1 MEPVTHALTSLALA
15 RACHN
20 RLPRFG
26 TSMLVVA
33 GVVPDL
39 DYASVLA
46 GAAAFLRLNRGLLHS
61 LPSLIVLSGVI
72 AGAFQVLDRKRP
84 PKNPSERLR
93 LGPAAAT
100 CAIGLAGHL
109 LLDLCSGTGVQLL
122 WPFRARWFAA
132 EITPNFDPWL
142 LILLAAG
149 ILLPG
154 LFRLVSEEIG
164 DRKKG
169 AGPQRGAIVMLALL
183 GAFLGGRAV
192 LHIRAVSLLLSR
204 EYHSQA
210 ALEAG
215 AFPISSSP
223 FQWRGLVATDN
234 SIEELEVSV
243 APGSEFDSERSLTRY
258 KPESSPALEAGERMV
273 LAKEFLAYARFPL
286 ASVVRRDD
294 GYRIELRDL
303 RFSAGDDSP
312 ANINLQVDFDS
323 TLYIQKEE
331 FRFASS
337 GNP

>member
-1 MEPVTHALTSLALA
+1 
-15 RACHN
+15 
-20 RLPRFG
+20 
-26 TSMLVVA
+26 MLVVA
-33 GVVPDL
+33 GVAPDL
-39 DYASVLA
+39 DYTSYFA
-46 GAAAFLRLNRGLLHS
+46 GAGTFLRLDRGLLHS

-72 AGAFQVLDRKRP
+72 ASAFQFLDRKRS

-93 LGPAAAT
+93 LGPAVAT

-109 LLDLCSGTGVQLL
+109 LLDLCTATGVQLL

-132 EITPNFDPWL
+132 EIAPTFDPWL

-192 LHIRAVSLLLSR
+192 LHSRAVSLLLSR

-258 KPESSPALEAGERMV
+258 KPESSPALEAGERTV
-273 LAKEFLAYARFPL
+273 LAKEFLAYARFPV
-286 ASVVRRDD
+286 ASVIRHED
-294 GYRIELRDL
+294 GNRFELHDL
-303 RFSAGDDSP
+303 RFASGDTSP
-312 ANINLQVDFDS
+312 ANIFLRIDFDS
-323 TLYIQKEE
+323 SLQPQRED

-337 GNP
+337 GRP